1 MNIKVELAA
10 LERMTTAEL
19 AGRYAEL
26 TGEPVRTRHRA
37 YLIRKVAWRLQ
48 ANAESRVSQRARRR
62 AAAREPIRLVV
73 PFLSRI
79 ITYATNAN
87 RSQNAALM

>member
-1 MNIKVELAA
+1 MNIKAELAA

-37 YLIRKVAWRLQ
+37 YLIRKIASV
-48 ANAESRVSQRARRR
+48 
-62 AAAREPIRLVV
+62 
-73 PFLSRI
+73 LSG
-79 ITYATNAN
+79 
-87 RSQNAALM
+87 